1 MIGNYNGW
9 DDSATFVQE
18 GYLIEA
24 GKYTYDDGKFTLTI
38 KEEGDSYTGTYR
50 DASSMMQPADI
61 RLVYA
66 NGKWTF
72 TCKDFFNTERT
83 ITITVLSDKSLQLAN
98 YDGGGDTHTANFEK
112 EEFVALAQGKYASVG
127 LPANHIIEIVGN
139 DTLGYTVNYTYGNF
153 APLENLAITIGD
165 DSYSFD
171 VSLMGGMVEFT
182 VNFKISK
189 DRSFLT
195 VTSSNDKNN

>member
-1 MIGNYNGW
+1 M
-9 DDSATFVQE
+9 
-18 GYLIEA
+18 
-24 GKYTYDDGKFTLTI
+24 
-38 KEEGDSYTGTYR
+38 
-50 DASSMMQPADI
+50 
-61 RLVYA
+61 
-66 NGKWTF
+66 
-72 TCKDFFNTERT
+72 
-83 ITITVLSDKSLQLAN
+83 
-98 YDGGGDTHTANFEK
+98 
-112 EEFVALAQGKYASVG
+112 AQGKYASVG

-171 VSLMGGMVEFT
+171 VSLMDGMVEFT

-195 VTSSNDKNN
+195 VTSSNDKNNSGPNGTFQNVER